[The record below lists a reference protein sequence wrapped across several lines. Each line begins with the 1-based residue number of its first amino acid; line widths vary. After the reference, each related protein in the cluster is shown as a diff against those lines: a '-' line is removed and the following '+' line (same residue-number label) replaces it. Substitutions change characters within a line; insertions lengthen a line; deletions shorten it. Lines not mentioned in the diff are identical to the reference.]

1 MRILNEDEDEKELLF
16 VLNDNL
22 ADGRD
27 VSWIWDIN
35 FDNLNHVAR
44 IITSGTRAYDM
55 AIRIKTANYPIDKIE
70 AYPNLQ
76 EAVTQFYKTSVKKY
90 VIANYTALQPTRSKI
105 LKLKKD

>member
-1 MRILNEDEDEKELLF
+1 MRILNEDENEKELLF

-35 FDNLNHVAR
+35 FDNLKQVTR

-55 AIRIKTANYPIDKIE
+55 AIRIKTANYPVDKIE

-76 EAVTQFYKTSVKKY
+76 EAVAKLYQTPIKKY
-90 VIANYTALQPTRSKI
+90 VIANYTALQPTRNEI
-105 LKLKKD
+105 LKNRD